1 MIAAGVDVVTAAERQ
16 GHSPRVMMEV
26 YAHALPERDRE
37 AAEALAK
44 ALE

>member
-1 MIAAGVDVVTAAERQ
+1 MLAAGVDVVTAAERQ

-26 YAHALPERDRE
+26 CAHALPERDR
-37 AAEALAK
+37 AAREALGK